1 MGCSSLL
8 EPPKSFA
15 EAFLGPIFGF
25 LDFVNLKRDMLFLFY
40 LWWVSDLSRGY
51 MGQVTDRD
59 VEMVNLLIED
69 PSLSLEE
76 LGERLGITKQ
86 AVAERKRRLE
96 EAGFTKNFYF
106 WNITPRFECTKRVF
120 IKIDGG
126 IGQIDGIIRVLDSF
140 NPIVVFF
147 RTTPED
153 FFQRKTHSLTE
164 TIDEVEG
171 ILHFND
177 EDEEKQLRLELE
189 ELGII
194 EVSIESILFSRL
206 LGEKCDLTLTTPE
219 NVEEIAREIAQQ
231 LSSNASVQAVL
242 YEQPEQPTDQFDLL
256 IIRDERF
263 QPEIDSYER
272 RESRVLIDY
281 HFTNLRWFMDSTEEW
296 LKDMKLLYAQDEAL
310 RRKIQRKIN
319 SHQS

>member
-1 MGCSSLL
+1 M
-8 EPPKSFA
+8 
-15 EAFLGPIFGF
+15 
-25 LDFVNLKRDMLFLFY
+25 
-40 LWWVSDLSRGY
+40 SRGY

-76 LGERLGITKQ
+76 LGVRLGITKQ
-86 AVAERKRRLE
+86 AVAERKKRLE

-106 WNITPRFECTKRVF
+106 WNISPRFESTKRAL
-120 IKIDGG
+120 IRIDGG
-126 IGQIDGIIRVLDSF
+126 IKQIEGIISVIDLF

-147 RTTPED
+147 RTAPED
-153 FFQRKTHSLTE
+153 FFQGKTYSITE
-164 TIDEVEG
+164 TINEVEG
-171 ILHFND
+171 VLHFND

-189 ELGII
+189 KLGITDL
-194 EVSIESILFSRL
+194 SIEPILFSRL
-206 LGEKCDLTLTTPE
+206 LGERCDLTLIPLE
-219 NVEEIAREIAQQ
+219 NVEGIARDIAQR

-272 RESRVLIDY
+272 REKQVLIDY
-281 HFTNLRWFMDSTEEW
+281 HFTNFRGFMESREGW
-296 LKDMKLLYAQDEAL
+296 LKDMKILYTQDEAL

-319 SHQS
+319 SLQS

>member
-1 MGCSSLL
+1 M
-8 EPPKSFA
+8 
-15 EAFLGPIFGF
+15 
-25 LDFVNLKRDMLFLFY
+25 
-40 LWWVSDLSRGY
+40 SRGY

-76 LGERLGITKQ
+76 LGVRLGITKQ

-120 IKIDGG
+120 IRIDGG

-140 NPIVVFF
+140 NPIVVLF

-153 FFQRKTHSLTE
+153 FFQGKTNSLTE

-189 ELGII
+189 ELGIK

-219 NVEEIAREIAQQ
+219 NVEEIAGEIAQR

-242 YEQPEQPTDQFDLL
+242 YEQPEQPTDQFDML

-263 QPEIDSYER
+263 QTETDSYER
-272 RESRVLIDY
+272 REENVLVDY
-281 HFTNLRWFMDSTEEW
+281 HFTNLRQFMEWEERWPKDTEW
-296 LKDMKLLYAQDEAL
+296 LEGMKILYAQDEAL
-310 RRKIQRKIN
+310 RRRIQRKIDSIRN
-319 SHQS
+319 